1 MHRNSLSA
9 GQSEYGDHVKNGI
22 PIEIRFGVI
31 G

>member
-1 MHRNSLSA
+1 MRRNSLP
-9 GQSEYGDHVKNGI
+9 GQSEYGDHIENGI